1 MADASCEQCGLAR
14 PAGAATCPRC
24 GWEYAA
30 SAAGDAQALVLR
42 AAGGQALAGEWRIE
56 AGQTTLGRSHTADVV
71 LTHDSV
77 SRQHA
82 RIVREAEG
90 FVVEDLGSHNWT
102 LVNGERI
109 TAPRLIADGD
119 QITVGEVALEASL
132 EVIAAIELL
141 PAGSTGGGGS
151 ATMLIDLED
160 EPAAAAV
167 PPPIDL
173 APAQEQPTTR
183 PRRARRGDNGHEAA
197 AAAPTPQ
204 AEDTAGAEPAPS
216 PSEIAGGIAHSATEL
231 AATLGRLEQQLATAA
246 AALEAAGG
254 RPVLAELLEQARQTA
269 ASPTDVRALMALG
282 EKAQAAANLL
292 ALELQLVDVLWPSAG
307 AAGDNER

>member
-30 SAAGDAQALVLR
+30 SAAGAAQALVLR
-42 AAGGQALAGEWRIE
+42 AAAGQALAGEWRIE

-82 RIVREAEG
+82 RIVREAQG

-119 QITVGEVALEASL
+119 QLTIGEVALEARL

-141 PAGSTGGGGS
+141 PAASTAGGS

-183 PRRARRGDNGHEAA
+183 PRRAKREDNGHEAA
-197 AAAPTPQ
+197 T
-204 AEDTAGAEPAPS
+204 PAPS
-216 PSEIAGGIAHSATEL
+216 PEAEPAASAAPAPSQVAACIAQSASEL
-231 AATLGRLEQQLATAA
+231 AATLGRLEQQLAAA
-246 AALEAAGG
+246 ATALAAAGG
-254 RPVLAELLEQARQTA
+254 RPVLVELLEQARQTA

-282 EKAQAAANLL
+282 ATAEAAANLL

-307 AAGDNER
+307 AAGDDER